1 MVLILKVLLVG
12 NSSMDTY
19 DGGTTASWVWACC
32 QSFIGGL
39 QDAFKGISMLI
50 HIIAIYFPFSDN

>member
-1 MVLILKVLLVG
+1 
-12 NSSMDTY
+12 MDTY